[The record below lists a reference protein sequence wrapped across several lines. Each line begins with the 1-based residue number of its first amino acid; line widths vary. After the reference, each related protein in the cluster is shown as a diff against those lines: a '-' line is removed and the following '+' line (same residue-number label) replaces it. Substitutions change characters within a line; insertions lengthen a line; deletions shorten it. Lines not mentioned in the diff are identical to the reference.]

1 MSKKKNAN
9 KKKTTT
15 TTKKIVAEEKEVK
28 PVEEIKKPKKKKLRL
43 RRWVWLV
50 LFLICMGCLVAS
62 GIEFYMWSMDNK
74 HTDEQI
80 KEIEEITTVEELP
93 EDEEKEEIIN
103 PPKNNSNYESDYWK
117 YIKLP
122 LINVDFTELLKK
134 NSDTV
139 AFLKVNGTNINY
151 PVVQTDNNDFYLSH
165 SFDKSNNQAGWVF
178 SDFRNQ
184 LDNLKDNSVIYA
196 HGRVNK
202 TMFGSLKNIFENNWY
217 NDTDNYI
224 VNLATPHNSY
234 LFQVISV
241 YKIPTETYYITTNF
255 GTDESFQ
262 KFIDMILSRSVYDF
276 NVEVTP
282 EDKILTLSTCYNAT
296 DKAVLHAK
304 LIKRQALD

>member
-1 MSKKKNAN
+1 MGTKKNSN

-15 TTKKIVAEEKEVK
+15 TTKKIVVEEKEVK
-28 PVEEIKKPKKKKLRL
+28 PVEEEKKPKKKKLRL

-50 LFLICMGCLVAS
+50 LFLICVGCLIAS

-80 KEIEEITTVEELP
+80 KEIEEMATVEELP

-103 PPKNNSNYESDYWK
+103 PPQNNGNYESDYWK

-151 PVVQTDNNDFYLSH
+151 PVVQTDNNDYYLSH

-217 NDTDNYI
+217 KDTDNYI

-262 KFIDMILSRSVYDF
+262 KFIDTILSRSVYNF

>member
-1 MSKKKNAN
+1 MSKKN
-9 KKKTTT
+9 
-15 TTKKIVAEEKEVK
+15 
-28 PVEEIKKPKKKKLRL
+28 EIKGKETITMEKKPKKKLRL

-62 GIEFYMWSMDNK
+62 GVEFYMWSMDNK

-151 PVVQTDNNDFYLSH
+151 PVVQTDNNDYYLSH
-165 SFDKSNNQAGWVF
+165 SYDKSNNQAGWVF
-178 SDFRNQ
+178 SDYRNQ
-184 LDNLKDNSVIYA
+184 LDDLKDNSVIYA

-217 NDTDNYI
+217 SDTDNYI
-224 VNLATPHNSY
+224 VNLATPYNSY

-262 KFIDMILSRSVYDF
+262 KFIDTILSRSKYDF
-276 NVEVTP
+276 NVEVTT

-296 DKAVLHAK
+296 DKVVLHAK
-304 LIKRQALD
+304 LIKRQVLD